1 MKKLLI
7 VLLAV
12 VLFSCSKED
21 EPKPYQN
28 PIVEG
33 CECGTVT
40 GYDIRTLSGT
50 TYYYLDYKRDFP
62 RKLEK
67 TISAMANTFG
77 GIVLIGVE
85 EDDQSKTFGFILWD
99 TEKENDIEDWSGFFG
114 SFIELGGIEL
124 SQNYQFQHIK
134 NENENE
140 KK

>member
-33 CECGTVT
+33 CECGIVT

-50 TYYYLDYKRDFP
+50 TYYYLDYKRDCDGVI
-62 RKLEK
+62 KEVQ
-67 TISAMANTFG
+67 TDYNTWINFH
-77 GIVLIGVE
+77 
-85 EDDQSKTFGFILWD
+85 
-99 TEKENDIEDWSGFFG
+99 SGDE
-114 SFIELGGIEL
+114 ICWE
-124 SQNYQFQHIK
+124 
-134 NENENE
+134 
-140 KK
+140 